1 MLKVLLAVL
10 VIALVVYGVTR
21 LVERRGLPRP
31 SRAAR
36 REPPR
41 PVAPDDDP
49 DFLWRL
55 EAERRRQAKQNGG
68 APSGTPPSDATD
80 GGTEPQDEA
89 PDEDST
95 GTT

>member
-21 LVERRGLPRP
+21 LIERRGLPRP
-31 SRAAR
+31 TR

-55 EAERRRQAKQNGG
+55 EAERRRSAKRD
-68 APSGTPPSDATD
+68 DA
-80 GGTEPQDEA
+80 TEPQDEA

>member
-49 DFLWRL
+49 DFLKGL
-55 EAERRRQAKQNGG
+55 
-68 APSGTPPSDATD
+68 
-80 GGTEPQDEA
+80 
-89 PDEDST
+89 
-95 GTT
+95 

>member
-21 LVERRGLPRP
+21 LVERRGLARP
-31 SRAAR
+31 SRPVR
-36 REPPR
+36 REQPR
-41 PVAPDDDP
+41 PIAPDDDP

-55 EAERRRQAKQNGG
+55 EAERRRRAKQG
-68 APSGTPPSDATD
+68 DAA
-80 GGTEPQDEA
+80 EPQDEA